1 LGSFIDSPSLFVLE
15 KAMRANRSVQRIV
28 LGSALLILAHSPRL
42 LAVIAEPLP
51 IGAAL
56 SQTSNVALLGQEQV
70 IGVRLAE
77 EYFNSKGGIGG
88 AKIQVV
94 LEDSAGDEA
103 STINA
108 FNALLRKN
116 VLAIVG
122 PTLSQQAFAAD
133 PLADKAK
140 VPVIGPSNTAKGIPQ
155 IGPFVSRVSAPIAIV
170 APHALEAA
178 LKRNPQLKN
187 VAVLFAQND
196 AFSTSEAQT
205 FQAAVKAD
213 KRLQLGT
220 TQKFQTTDTD
230 FTTQATEVMKVKPD
244 LVIISGL
251 AADGGNLVK
260 QLRQL
265 GYKGLIIGG
274 NGLNTP
280 NVFPVCQKYCD
291 GILIAQ
297 AYSPEAPDP
306 MNKALIELYQKK
318 HRKMPGQFTAQAF
331 TAVQVVVEALNAL
344 NQKKKITSYDLKDL
358 RQDLNKQILSQ
369 SYQTPLG
376 AISFDKDGEIVQK
389 SFYVAEIKMDA
400 DNKNGTFAFLK

>member
-1 LGSFIDSPSLFVLE
+1 
-15 KAMRANRSVQRIV
+15 MRANRSVQRIV
-28 LGSALLILAHSPRL
+28 LGGALLILAHSSRL
-42 LAVIAEPLP
+42 WAAVGGPLP

-77 EYFNSKGGIGG
+77 EYFNSKGGVGG
-88 AKIQVV
+88 TKIQIL

-155 IGPFVSRVSAPIAIV
+155 IGNFVSRVSAPIAIV

-178 LKRNPQLKN
+178 LKRNPQVKN

-196 AFSTSEAQT
+196 AFSTSESQT
-205 FQAAVKAD
+205 FQEAVKAD

-230 FTTQATEVMKVKPD
+230 FTTQVTEVMKMKPD

-297 AYSPEAPDP
+297 AYSPEAPDA
-306 MNKALIELYQKK
+306 MNKALVELYQKK
-318 HRKMPGQFTAQAF
+318 HKKMPGQFTAQARLF
-331 TAVQVVVEALNAL
+331 RSWSRL
-344 NQKKKITSYDLKDL
+344 
-358 RQDLNKQILSQ
+358 
-369 SYQTPLG
+369 
-376 AISFDKDGEIVQK
+376 
-389 SFYVAEIKMDA
+389 
-400 DNKNGTFAFLK
+400 

>member
-1 LGSFIDSPSLFVLE
+1 
-15 KAMRANRSVQRIV
+15 MRANRSVQRIV
-28 LGSALLILAHSPRL
+28 LGGALLILAHSSRL
-42 LAVIAEPLP
+42 WAAVGGPLP

-77 EYFNSKGGIGG
+77 EYFNSKGGVGG
-88 AKIQVV
+88 TKIQIL

-155 IGPFVSRVSAPIAIV
+155 IGNFVSRVSAPIAIV

-178 LKRNPQLKN
+178 LKRNPQMKN

-205 FQAAVKAD
+205 FQEAVKAD

-230 FTTQATEVMKVKPD
+230 FTTQVSEVMKVKPD

-297 AYSPEAPDP
+297 AYSPEAPDA
-306 MNKALIELYQKK
+306 MNKALVELYQKK
-318 HRKMPGQFTAQAF
+318 HKKMPGQFTAQAF
-331 TAVQVVVEALNAL
+331 TAVQVVVEALITL
-344 NQKKKITSYDLKDL
+344 DQKKKVTSYELKDL
-358 RQDLNKQILSQ
+358 RQELNKQILSQ

-376 AISFDKDGEIVQK
+376 AISFDKEGEIIQK
-389 SFYVAEIKMDA
+389 SFYVAEIKMEA

>member
-1 LGSFIDSPSLFVLE
+1 
-15 KAMRANRSVQRIV
+15 MRANRSVQRIV
-28 LGSALLILAHSPRL
+28 LGGALLILAHSSRL
-42 LAVIAEPLP
+42 WAVVQGPLP
-51 IGAAL
+51 IGVAV

-77 EYFNSKGGIGG
+77 EYFNSKGGVGG
-88 AKIQVV
+88 TKIQIL

-155 IGPFVSRVSAPIAIV
+155 IGNYVSRVSAPIAIV

-178 LKRNPQLKN
+178 LKRNPQVKN

-196 AFSTSEAQT
+196 AFSTSESQT
-205 FQAAVKAD
+205 FQEAVKAD

-230 FTTQATEVMKVKPD
+230 FTTQVTEVMKVKPD

-297 AYSPEAPDP
+297 AYSPEAPDA
-306 MNKALIELYQKK
+306 MNKALVELYQKK
-318 HRKMPGQFTAQAF
+318 HKKMPGQFTAQAF

-344 NQKKKITSYDLKDL
+344 DQKKKITSYDLKDL

-389 SFYVAEIKMDA
+389 SFYVAEIKMEA

>member
-1 LGSFIDSPSLFVLE
+1 MKHSLRLISFYALGLFLNQG
-15 KAMRANRSVQRIV
+15 RAHAAG
-28 LGSALLILAHSPRL
+28 L
-42 LAVIAEPLP
+42 AEPYP

-56 SQTSNVALLGQEQV
+56 SQTSNVALLGQEQI

-77 EYFNSKGGIGG
+77 EYFNSKG
-88 AKIQVV
+88 ARIQVL

-103 STINA
+103 AAINA
-108 FNALLRKN
+108 FNALIRKN
-116 VLAIVG
+116 VIGIVG

-155 IGPFVSRVSAPIAIV
+155 IGPFVTRVSAPVAIV

-187 VAVLFAQND
+187 VAVLYAQND
-196 AFSTSEAQT
+196 AFNTSESLT
-205 FQAAVKAD
+205 FQEAVKAD
-213 KRLQLGT
+213 KRLNLASI
-220 TQKFQTTDTD
+220 QKFQTTDTD
-230 FTTQATEVMKVKPD
+230 FTTQSSEVLKVKPD
-244 LVIISGL
+244 LVIVSGL

-280 NVFPVCQKYCD
+280 NVFPVCQKYCE

-297 AYSPEAPDP
+297 AYSPEAADP
-306 MNKALIELYQKK
+306 MNKALVDLYQKK
-318 HRKMPGQFTAQAF
+318 YKKMPGQFTAQAF
-331 TAVQVVVEALNAL
+331 TAIQVIVEALGAL
-344 NQKKKITSYDLKDL
+344 DQKKKLATYELKDL
-358 RQDLNKQILSQ
+358 RRDLNQQILGQ
-369 SYQTPLG
+369 SFQTALG
-376 AISFDKDGEIVQK
+376 PISFDKDGEILQK
-389 SFYVAEIKMDA
+389 TFYVAEIKMEA
-400 DNKNGTFAFLK
+400 DNKNGKFAFLK

>member
-1 LGSFIDSPSLFVLE
+1 
-15 KAMRANRSVQRIV
+15 MRANRSVQRIV
-28 LGSALLILAHSPRL
+28 LGGALLILAHSSRL
-42 LAVIAEPLP
+42 WAVVQGPLP
-51 IGAAL
+51 IGVAV

-77 EYFNSKGGIGG
+77 EYFNSKGGVGG
-88 AKIQVV
+88 TKIQIL

-155 IGPFVSRVSAPIAIV
+155 IGNYVSRVSAPIAIV

-196 AFSTSEAQT
+196 AFSTSESQT
-205 FQAAVKAD
+205 FQEAVKAD

-230 FTTQATEVMKVKPD
+230 FTTQVTEVMKVKPD

-297 AYSPEAPDP
+297 AYSPEAPDA
-306 MNKALIELYQKK
+306 MNKVLVELYQKK
-318 HRKMPGQFTAQAF
+318 HKKMPGQFTAQAF

-344 NQKKKITSYDLKDL
+344 DQKKKITSYELKDL

-389 SFYVAEIKMDA
+389 SFYVAEIKMEA
-400 DNKNGTFAFLK
+400 DSKNGTFAFLK

>member
-1 LGSFIDSPSLFVLE
+1 ML
-15 KAMRANRSVQRIV
+15 ANRSVRRIA
-28 LGSALLILAHSPRL
+28 LGSALLVLASSSRL

-77 EYFNSKGGIGG
+77 EYFNSKGGVGG
-88 AKIQVV
+88 AKIQ
-94 LEDSAGDEA
+94 LLMADAAGDEA
-103 STINA
+103 SAINA

-140 VPVIGPSNTAKGIPQ
+140 VPVVGPSNTAKGIPQ
-155 IGPFVSRVSAPIAIV
+155 IGAFVSRVSAPVAIV

-187 VAVLFAQND
+187 IAVLYAQND
-196 AFSTSEAQT
+196 AFNTSESLT
-205 FQAAVKAD
+205 FQEAVKAD
-213 KRLQLGT
+213 RRLQLST
-220 TQKFQTTDTD
+220 IQKFQTTDTD
-230 FTTQATEVMKVKPD
+230 FTTQVTEVLKVKPE

-265 GYKGLIIGG
+265 GYKGLIVGG

-297 AYSPEAPDP
+297 AYSPEASDA
-306 MNKALIELYQKK
+306 MNKVLVDLYQKK
-318 HRKMPGQFTAQAF
+318 HKKMPGQFTAQAF
-331 TAVQVVVEALNAL
+331 TAVQVIVDALNAID
-344 NQKKKITSYDLKDL
+344 QKKKVTSYELKEL
-358 RQDLNKQILSQ
+358 RQELNKQILSQ
-369 SYQTPLG
+369 SYQTALG
-376 AISFDKDGEIVQK
+376 AISFDKDGEILQK

-400 DNKNGTFAFLK
+400 DNKNGKFAFLK

>member
-1 LGSFIDSPSLFVLE
+1 
-15 KAMRANRSVQRIV
+15 MRANRSVQRIA
-28 LGSALLILAHSPRL
+28 LGGALLLLAHSSRL
-42 LAVIAEPLP
+42 LAAIAEPLP
-51 IGAAL
+51 IGVAV

-77 EYFNSKGGIGG
+77 EYFNSKGGVGG
-88 AKIQVV
+88 AKIQVL

-108 FNALLRKN
+108 FNSLLRKN
-116 VLAIVG
+116 VVAIVG

-133 PLADKAK
+133 PLANKAK

-155 IGPFVSRVSAPIAIV
+155 IGPFVSRVSAPIALV

-178 LKRNPQLKN
+178 LKRNPQAKN
-187 VAVLFAQND
+187 VAVLYAQND
-196 AFSTSEAQT
+196 AFSTSESQT
-205 FQAAVKAD
+205 FQEAVKAD
-213 KRLQLGT
+213 KRLTLGT
-220 TQKFQTTDTD
+220 IQKFQTTDTD
-230 FTTQATEVMKVKPD
+230 FTTQVTEVLKVKPD

-265 GYKGLIIGG
+265 GYKGVVVGG

-297 AYSPEAPDP
+297 AYSPEAPDA
-306 MNKALIELYQKK
+306 MNKTLIELYQKK
-318 HRKMPGQFTAQAF
+318 HKKMPGQFTAQAF
-331 TAVQVVVEALNAL
+331 TAVQVIVEALNSLDQKKKVASYQVKELRQAL
-344 NQKKKITSYDLKDL
+344 NQQL
-358 RQDLNKQILSQ
+358 LSQ

-376 AISFDKDGEIVQK
+376 TISFDKDGEIVQK

>member
-1 LGSFIDSPSLFVLE
+1 MRLYQKLRLFGLSISFVCLSLDPIQ
-15 KAMRANRSVQRIV
+15 A
-28 LGSALLILAHSPRL
+28 
-42 LAVIAEPLP
+42 AVVTAPYR

-56 SQTSNVALLGQEQV
+56 SQTSNVALLGQEQI

-77 EYFNSKGGIGG
+77 EYFNIKGGIQGT
-88 AKIQVV
+88 KIQLI
-94 LEDSAGDEA
+94 LEDSAGDEVSA
-103 STINA
+103 INA
-108 FNALLRKN
+108 FNALMRKN
-116 VLAIVG
+116 IVAIVG

-133 PLADKAK
+133 PIADKAK

-155 IGPFVSRVSAPIAIV
+155 IGNFVARVSAPVAIV
-170 APHALEAA
+170 APFALQAA
-178 LKRNPQLKN
+178 LQKNPQARQ

-196 AFSTSEAQT
+196 AFNASESMT
-205 FQAAVKAD
+205 FQEAIKAD
-213 KRLQLGT
+213 KRLSLAT
-220 TQKFQTTDTD
+220 VQKFQTTDSD
-230 FTTQATEVMKVKPD
+230 FTTQVSEVLKVKPE

-265 GYKGLIIGG
+265 GFKGLIIGG

-297 AYSPEAPDP
+297 AYSPEAKDA
-306 MNKALIELYQKK
+306 MNQALVELYQKK
-318 HRKMPGQFTAQAF
+318 YKKMPGQFTAQAF
-331 TAVQVVVEALNAL
+331 TAVQVIVEALTAID
-344 NQKKKITSYDLKDL
+344 QKKKLSSYELADL
-358 RQDLNKQILSQ
+358 RQELNKQILSQ

-376 AISFDKDGEIVQK
+376 LISFDKEGEIIQK

-400 DNKNGTFAFLK
+400 DNKNGKFSFLK

>member
-1 LGSFIDSPSLFVLE
+1 
-15 KAMRANRSVQRIV
+15 MRANRSVQRIIM
-28 LGSALLILAHSPRL
+28 GGALLILAHSSQL

-88 AKIQVV
+88 IKIQVL

-133 PLADKAK
+133 PLADKAR

-178 LKRNPQLKN
+178 LKRNPQLKS
-187 VAVLFAQND
+187 VAVLYAQND
-196 AFSTSEAQT
+196 AFSTSESQT
-205 FQAAVKAD
+205 FQEAVKAD

-220 TQKFQTTDTD
+220 IQKFQTTDSD
-230 FTTQATEVMKVKPD
+230 FTTQATEVLKVKPD

-265 GYKGLIIGG
+265 GYKGLIVGG

-297 AYSPEAPDP
+297 AYSPEVPDA
-306 MNKALIELYQKK
+306 MNKALVELYQKK
-318 HRKMPGQFTAQAF
+318 HKKMPGQFTAQAF
-331 TAVQVVVEALNAL
+331 TAVQVVVEALNSIH
-344 NQKKKITSYDLKDL
+344 QKKKVTSYELKDL
-358 RQDLNKQILSQ
+358 RQELNKQILSQ

>member
-1 LGSFIDSPSLFVLE
+1 MRLYQKLRQFGLSISLVSLNQ
-15 KAMRANRSVQRIV
+15 APIQA
-28 LGSALLILAHSPRL
+28 
-42 LAVIAEPLP
+42 AVVTVPYP

-56 SQTSNVALLGQEQV
+56 SQTSNVALLGQEQI

-77 EYFNSKGGIGG
+77 EYFNSKGGIQGT
-88 AKIQVV
+88 KIQLI
-94 LEDSAGDEA
+94 LEDSAGDEVSA
-103 STINA
+103 INA
-108 FNALLRKN
+108 FNALMRKN
-116 VLAIVG
+116 VVAIVG

-155 IGPFVSRVSAPIAIV
+155 IGNFIARVSAPVAIV
-170 APHALEAA
+170 APFALQAA
-178 LKRNPQLKN
+178 LQKNPQARQ

-196 AFSTSEAQT
+196 AFNASESMT
-205 FQAAVKAD
+205 FQEAIKAD
-213 KRLQLGT
+213 KRLNLAT
-220 TQKFQTTDTD
+220 VQKFQTTDSD
-230 FTTQATEVMKVKPD
+230 FTTQVSEVLKVKPE

-265 GYKGLIIGG
+265 GFKGLIIGG

-280 NVFPVCQKYCD
+280 NVFAVCQKYCD

-297 AYSPEAPDP
+297 AYSPEAKDA
-306 MNKALIELYQKK
+306 MNQALVELYQKK
-318 HRKMPGQFTAQAF
+318 YQKMPGQFTAQAF
-331 TAVQVVVEALNAL
+331 TAMQVIVEALTTID
-344 NQKKKITSYDLKDL
+344 QKKKIGTYELAEL
-358 RQDLNKQILSQ
+358 RQELNKQILKQ

-376 AISFDKDGEIVQK
+376 PISFDKEGEIIQK

-400 DNKNGTFAFLK
+400 DNKNGKFSFLK

>member
-1 LGSFIDSPSLFVLE
+1 
-15 KAMRANRSVQRIV
+15 MRANRSVQRIA
-28 LGSALLILAHSPRL
+28 LGGALLILAHSSRL
-42 LAVIAEPLP
+42 LAAIAEPLP
-51 IGAAL
+51 IGVAV

-77 EYFNSKGGIGG
+77 EYFNGKGGVGG
-88 AKIQVV
+88 AEIQVL

-108 FNALLRKN
+108 FNILLRKN
-116 VLAIVG
+116 VVAIVG

-155 IGPFVSRVSAPIAIV
+155 IGPFVSRVSAPIAVV

-178 LKRNPQLKN
+178 LKRNPQLKS

-196 AFSTSEAQT
+196 AFSTSESQT
-205 FQAAVKAD
+205 FQEAVKAD
-213 KRLQLGT
+213 KRLTLGT
-220 TQKFQTTDTD
+220 IQKFQTTDTD
-230 FTTQATEVMKVKPD
+230 FTTQVTEVLKVKPD

-265 GYKGLIIGG
+265 GYKGLIVGG

-297 AYSPEAPDP
+297 AYSPEAPDA
-306 MNKALIELYQKK
+306 MNKTLIELYQKK
-318 HRKMPGQFTAQAF
+318 HKKMPGQFTAQAF
-331 TAVQVVVEALNAL
+331 TAVQVIVEALNSL
-344 NQKKKITSYDLKDL
+344 DQKKKVTSYNLKEL

-376 AISFDKDGEIVQK
+376 TISFDKDGEIVQK

-400 DNKNGTFAFLK
+400 DSKNGTFAFLK

>member
-1 LGSFIDSPSLFVLE
+1 
-15 KAMRANRSVQRIV
+15 MRAIRSVQRIV
-28 LGSALLILAHSPRL
+28 LGGALLILAHSSRL
-42 LAVIAEPLP
+42 WAAVQGSLP
-51 IGAAL
+51 IGVAV

-77 EYFNSKGGIGG
+77 EYFNSKGGVGG
-88 AKIQVV
+88 TKIQIL
-94 LEDSAGDEA
+94 LEDSAGDEV

-133 PLADKAK
+133 PMADKAK

-155 IGPFVSRVSAPIAIV
+155 IGNYVSRVSAPIAIV

-178 LKRNPQLKN
+178 LQRNPQVKN

-196 AFSTSEAQT
+196 AFSTSESQT
-205 FQAAVKAD
+205 FQEAVKAD

-230 FTTQATEVMKVKPD
+230 FTTQVTEVMKVKPD

-251 AADGGNLVK
+251 AADGGNFVK

-280 NVFPVCQKYCD
+280 NIFPVCQKYCD

-297 AYSPEAPDP
+297 AYSPEASDA
-306 MNKALIELYQKK
+306 MNKALVELYQKK
-318 HRKMPGQFTAQAF
+318 YKKMPGQFTAQAF

-344 NQKKKITSYDLKDL
+344 DQKKKVTSYELKDL

-389 SFYVAEIKMDA
+389 SFYVAEIKMEA
-400 DNKNGTFAFLK
+400 DNKSGRFAFLK

>member
-1 LGSFIDSPSLFVLE
+1 
-15 KAMRANRSVQRIV
+15 MRANRSVQRIV
-28 LGSALLILAHSPRL
+28 LGGALLILAHSSQL
-42 LAVIAEPLP
+42 WAALQGPLP
-51 IGAAL
+51 IGVAV

-77 EYFNSKGGIGG
+77 EYFNSKGGVGG
-88 AKIQVV
+88 TKIQIL

-103 STINA
+103 STITA

-122 PTLSQQAFAAD
+122 PTLSQQAFAAN

-155 IGPFVSRVSAPIAIV
+155 IGNYVSRVSAPIAIV

-187 VAVLFAQND
+187 VAVLYAQND
-196 AFSTSEAQT
+196 AFSTSESQT
-205 FQAAVKAD
+205 FQEAVKAD

-230 FTTQATEVMKVKPD
+230 FTTQVTEVMKVKPD

-297 AYSPEAPDP
+297 AYSPEAPDA
-306 MNKALIELYQKK
+306 MNKALVELYQKK
-318 HRKMPGQFTAQAF
+318 HKKMPGQFTAQAF

-344 NQKKKITSYDLKDL
+344 DQKKKITSYNLKDL

-389 SFYVAEIKMDA
+389 SFYVAEIKMEA
-400 DNKNGTFAFLK
+400 DSKNGTFAFLK

>member
-1 LGSFIDSPSLFVLE
+1 
-15 KAMRANRSVQRIV
+15 MRANRSVQRIV
-28 LGSALLILAHSPRL
+28 LGGALLILAHSSRL
-42 LAVIAEPLP
+42 WAVVQGPLP
-51 IGAAL
+51 IGVAV

-77 EYFNSKGGIGG
+77 EYFNSKGGVGG
-88 AKIQVV
+88 TKIQIL

-155 IGPFVSRVSAPIAIV
+155 IGNYVSRVSAPIAIV

-196 AFSTSEAQT
+196 AFSTSESQT
-205 FQAAVKAD
+205 FQEAVKAD

-230 FTTQATEVMKVKPD
+230 FTTQVTEVMKVKPD

-297 AYSPEAPDP
+297 AYSPEAPDA
-306 MNKALIELYQKK
+306 MNKALVELYQKK
-318 HRKMPGQFTAQAF
+318 HKKMPGQFTAQAF

-344 NQKKKITSYDLKDL
+344 DQKKKITSYELKDL

-389 SFYVAEIKMDA
+389 SFYVAEIKMEA
-400 DNKNGTFAFLK
+400 DSKNGTFAFLK

>member
-1 LGSFIDSPSLFVLE
+1 
-15 KAMRANRSVQRIV
+15 MRANRSVQRIV
-28 LGSALLILAHSPRL
+28 LGGALLILAHSSRL
-42 LAVIAEPLP
+42 WATVQGPLP
-51 IGAAL
+51 IGVAV

-77 EYFNSKGGIGG
+77 EYFNSKGGVGG
-88 AKIQVV
+88 TKIQIL

-155 IGPFVSRVSAPIAIV
+155 IGNFVSRVSAPIAIV

-178 LKRNPQLKN
+178 LKRNPQVKN

-196 AFSTSEAQT
+196 AFSTSESQT
-205 FQAAVKAD
+205 FQEAVKAD
-213 KRLQLGT
+213 KRLQLAT

-230 FTTQATEVMKVKPD
+230 FTTQVTEVMKVKPD

-297 AYSPEAPDP
+297 AYSPEAPDA
-306 MNKALIELYQKK
+306 MNKALVELYQKK
-318 HRKMPGQFTAQAF
+318 HKKMPGQFTAQAF
-331 TAVQVVVEALNAL
+331 TAVQVVVEALNTL
-344 NQKKKITSYDLKDL
+344 DQKKKVTSYELKDL

-389 SFYVAEIKMDA
+389 SFYVAEIKMEA

>member
-1 LGSFIDSPSLFVLE
+1 ML
-15 KAMRANRSVQRIV
+15 ANRNVRQIALGGALV
-28 LGSALLILAHSPRL
+28 LLTFGSHLGAAMT
-42 LAVIAEPLP
+42 EPLP

-56 SQTSNVALLGQEQV
+56 SQTSNVALLGQEQI

-77 EYFNSKGGIGG
+77 EYFNSKGGVGG
-88 AKIQVV
+88 TKIQVI

-103 STINA
+103 SAINA
-108 FNALLRKN
+108 FNALIRKN
-116 VLAIVG
+116 VVAIVG

-140 VPVIGPSNTAKGIPQ
+140 VPVLGPSNTAKGIPQ
-155 IGPFVSRVSAPIAIV
+155 IGPFVTRVSAPVAIV

-187 VAVLFAQND
+187 VAVLYAQND
-196 AFSTSEAQT
+196 AFNTSESMT
-205 FQAAVKAD
+205 FQEAVKAD
-213 KRLQLGT
+213 KRLTLGT
-220 TQKFQTTDTD
+220 IQKFQTTDTD
-230 FTTQATEVMKVKPD
+230 FTTQASEVMKVKPD

-265 GYKGLIIGG
+265 GYKGLIVGG

-297 AYSPEAPDP
+297 AYSPEAGDA
-306 MNKALIELYQKK
+306 MNKALVELYQKK
-318 HRKMPGQFTAQAF
+318 HKKMPGQFTAQAF
-331 TAVQVVVEALNAL
+331 TAVQVIVEALSAID
-344 NQKKKITSYDLKDL
+344 QKKKVTTYDVKEL
-358 RQDLNKQILSQ
+358 RQELNKQILGQ
-369 SYQTPLG
+369 SFQTALG
-376 AISFDKDGEIVQK
+376 PISFDKDGEIVQK

-400 DNKNGTFAFLK
+400 DNKNGKFSFLK

>member
-1 LGSFIDSPSLFVLE
+1 ML
-15 KAMRANRSVQRIV
+15 ANRCFQRIA
-28 LGSALLILAHSPRL
+28 LAGAALLLAHSPRL
-42 LAVIAEPLP
+42 AAVIKEPLP

-56 SQTSNVALLGQEQV
+56 SQTSNVALLGQEQI

-77 EYFNSKGGIGG
+77 EYFNSKGGING
-88 AKIQVV
+88 AKIQLI

-103 STINA
+103 SAINA

-116 VLAIVG
+116 VVGIVG

-155 IGPFVSRVSAPIAIV
+155 IGAFVTRVSAPVAIV

-178 LKRNPQLKN
+178 LARNPKLKN
-187 VAVLFAQND
+187 VAVLYAQND
-196 AFSTSEAQT
+196 AFNTSESLT
-205 FQAAVKAD
+205 FQDAVKAD
-213 KRLQLGT
+213 KRLQLT
-220 TQKFQTTDTD
+220 TIQKFQTTDTD
-230 FTTQATEVMKVKPD
+230 FTTQVSEVLKVKPD

-265 GYKGLIIGG
+265 GYKGLIVGG

-291 GILIAQ
+291 GIMIAQ
-297 AYSPEAPDP
+297 AYSPEAPDA
-306 MNKALIELYQKK
+306 MNKVLIDLYQKK
-318 HRKMPGQFTAQAF
+318 YKKMPGQFTAQAF
-331 TAVQVVVEALNAL
+331 TAVQVVVEALNTL
-344 NQKKKITSYDLKDL
+344 HQKKKVTSYDVKEL
-358 RQDLNKQILSQ
+358 RKELNQQILKQ
-369 SYQTPLG
+369 SYQTALG
-376 AISFDKDGEIVQK
+376 PISFDKDGEIIQK
-389 SFYVAEIKMDA
+389 SFYVAEIRMAA
-400 DNKNGTFAFLK
+400 DSKSGTFAFLK

>member
-1 LGSFIDSPSLFVLE
+1 
-15 KAMRANRSVQRIV
+15 MRANRSVQRIV
-28 LGSALLILAHSPRL
+28 LGGALLILAHSSRL
-42 LAVIAEPLP
+42 WAVVQGPLP
-51 IGAAL
+51 IGVAV

-77 EYFNSKGGIGG
+77 EYFNSKGGVGG
-88 AKIQVV
+88 TKIQIL
-94 LEDSAGDEA
+94 LEDSAADEA

-116 VLAIVG
+116 VLAIIG

-155 IGPFVSRVSAPIAIV
+155 IGNYVSRVSAPIAIV

-178 LKRNPQLKN
+178 LKRNPQLKS

-196 AFSTSEAQT
+196 AFSTSESQT
-205 FQAAVKAD
+205 FQEAVKAD

-220 TQKFQTTDTD
+220 AQKFQTTDTD
-230 FTTQATEVMKVKPD
+230 FTTQVTEVMKVKPD

-306 MNKALIELYQKK
+306 MNKVLVDLYQKK
-318 HRKMPGQFTAQAF
+318 HKKMPGQFTAQAF

-344 NQKKKITSYDLKDL
+344 DQKKKITSYDLKDL

-389 SFYVAEIKMDA
+389 SFYVAEIKMEA